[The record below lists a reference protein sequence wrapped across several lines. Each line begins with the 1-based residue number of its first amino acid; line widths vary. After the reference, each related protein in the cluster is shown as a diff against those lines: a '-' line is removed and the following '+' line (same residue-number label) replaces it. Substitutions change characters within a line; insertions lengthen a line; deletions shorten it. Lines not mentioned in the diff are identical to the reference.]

1 MRKAED
7 PLWDMGIGFGQVPD
21 RGSHL
26 QLPWEQG
33 TFSFLSDAAGS
44 EDPLQNLL
52 RRPEPCPQPEVVEET
67 RPLKAPKLHAPK
79 LRAVA
84 DFRPTDAQA
93 ERQAALTKW
102 DQVVRLLPRLFDPT
116 VLSQLHNEDFAVELG
131 NLDLIFSKKSTSTL
145 MSRASSMLRFCSW
158 ILRTFPEEVVSEPI
172 LFLYCQ
178 KLRKEKKDTS
188 GRTSCSRP

>member
-1 MRKAED
+1 MHLCHFGSRSGKILAHPPTLMRKTED

-33 TFSFLSDAAGS
+33 TFSFLSDSAGS
-44 EDPLQNLL
+44 EDTVQTLL

-67 RPLKAPKLHAPK
+67 RPLKAPRLHAPK

-93 ERQAALTKW
+93 ERQAA
-102 DQVVRLLPRLFDPT
+102 Q
-116 VLSQLHNEDFAVELG
+116 A
-131 NLDLIFSKKSTSTL
+131 
-145 MSRASSMLRFCSW
+145 
-158 ILRTFPEEVVSEPI
+158 
-172 LFLYCQ
+172 
-178 KLRKEKKDTS
+178 
-188 GRTSCSRP
+188 SRPKF